1 VAEAKVDVIWPA
13 SAVHTGLKWQRLVR
27 EYDLAAEQ
35 PIHTWLKWALN
46 KSGFFPVLSCFRH
59 HPCRPKTSPNFS
71 QKAFLMSFESW
82 NLCISYVVDF
92 PVFSNIRYRKNVA
105 KTSLICIAMH

>member
-1 VAEAKVDVIWPA
+1 MAKAGEGIRFGRRTPYSHMAEVG
-13 SAVHTGLKWQRLVR
+13 TEQKWL
-27 EYDLAAEQ
+27 
-35 PIHTWLKWALN
+35 
-46 KSGFFPVLSCFRH
+46 FPLLSCFRH
-59 HPCRPKTSPNFS
+59 HPCRPKTSSNFS